1 MAYDISKSIPQGGN
15 GEETEENRRILEVAN
30 ELHRR
35 CELYEAQLRDGQ
47 ANGIQFEVEQ
57 RAILWWALYYKAL
70 ITFEIWHKAE
80 LSQHGIRQWRS
91 I

>member
-47 ANGIQFEVEQ
+47 ENGSQFEVSN
-57 RAILWWALYYKAL
+57 A
-70 ITFEIWHKAE
+70 
-80 LSQHGIRQWRS
+80 
-91 I
+91 